1 MQTYSLF
8 ELNEYLKRVVA
19 LNFQDPIWI
28 HAEINQI
35 SESRGNYYLEL
46 VEQDEKSGNVVAQSS
61 AAIWYRSFLFIKN
74 KVGDLLPSLLSA
86 GTLVEIK
93 VKVEFN
99 ERYGMKLI
107 IEDINPEYTIGV
119 LEMERK
125 KILERLKKASVLDKN
140 KSIRLPS
147 VIQKIAVISSDRA
160 AGYQDFVSQ
169 LNKNPYNYRFNIQ
182 LFQAAM
188 QGRNTES
195 EVLSAIDKIE
205 NSRTKFDTVVIIR
218 GGGSKLDLSAF
229 DNYNIGHRIATSR
242 YPIVT
247 GIGHDIDQ
255 TVADVVSHTSLKTPT
270 AVANFIIEQNLFFEA
285 EITQLWQNV
294 VWLSNEKIK
303 QETLRLEQIDYLV
316 RAIPMEILRRNE
328 EKIKNIEYQL
338 HSIKNYELKKHSL
351 ELQAIDSMIKA
362 LDPEMVLKRGFAMVK
377 QHGSYVS
384 KYADLESG
392 TLEIVMQ
399 DGSLELEKS

>member
-125 KILERLKKASVLDKN
+125 KILERLKKAGVLDKN
-140 KSIRLPS
+140 KSIRMPS

-169 LNKNPYNYRFNIQ
+169 LNQNPYNYRFDIQ

-205 NSRTKFDTVVIIR
+205 NSRTKFNTVVIIR